1 VPIARQRWLRTSG
14 LSQWTPTRPAP
25 QAQIRHC
32 LFVKVFDMVVSRTGL
47 RDHEALAAGFDPVTV
62 EFEADDHKAYY
73 QSSHRIR
80 MRFTG
85 DRTTGRLLGVQLFG
99 HRHADVA
106 KRIDIVARLLTERY
120 FSGQV
125 VVVPPQNQPS
135 SFRNHSSVGGL
146 LDALFI
152 HRGC

>member
-1 VPIARQRWLRTSG
+1 
-14 LSQWTPTRPAP
+14 
-25 QAQIRHC
+25 
-32 LFVKVFDMVVSRTGL
+32 MVVSRTGL

-125 VVVPPQNQPS
+125 VVVPPQNHAQLFPKSFISRWTARCPPS
-135 SFRNHSSVGGL
+135 
-146 LDALFI
+146 FI
-152 HRGC
+152 EAVEGP

>member
-1 VPIARQRWLRTSG
+1 
-14 LSQWTPTRPAP
+14 
-25 QAQIRHC
+25 
-32 LFVKVFDMVVSRTGL
+32 MVVSRRGL
-47 RDHEALAAGFDPVTV
+47 RDHEALAAVFDPVTV
-62 EFEADDHKAYY
+62 EFEADDHKACY

-85 DRTTGRLLGVQLFG
+85 DRTTGRLLGAQLFG

-125 VVVPPQNQPS
+125 VVVPASEPRQALSEIIHQWVDCSMPS
-135 SFRNHSSVGGL
+135 SFIEAVEGP
-146 LDALFI
+146 
-152 HRGC
+152 